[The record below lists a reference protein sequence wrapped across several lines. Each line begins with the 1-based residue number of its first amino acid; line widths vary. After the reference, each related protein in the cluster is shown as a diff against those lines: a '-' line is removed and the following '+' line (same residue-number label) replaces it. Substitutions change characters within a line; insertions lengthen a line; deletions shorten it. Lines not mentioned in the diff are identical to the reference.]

1 MEAVMSRQYPVTETC
16 YTVSCR
22 IQRCIVRWVT
32 DVTDDGLT
40 IDELARRAGMTVRN
54 IRAHQSRGLL
64 PPPDVRGRTGFY
76 GPEHVARID
85 LIRELQDEGFNL
97 AAIRRLVEDAGGSTA
112 EVLRF
117 ARAVREPFED
127 EPPEI
132 VALEELAARWGD
144 NATPQLLARAIELG
158 LLRDLG
164 GGRFEELSPRL
175 SRAGA
180 ELASLGIPPA
190 TALDVIA
197 AVRGHAEG
205 IAERFVELF
214 IEEVWDPFVRDGRPS
229 ERWPEVRDAI
239 ERLRPLAAESVL
251 SVFQLSMSDAVEAAF
266 GRELERIRREADEG
280 QRGAA

>member
-1 MEAVMSRQYPVTETC
+1 MYHRL
-16 YTVSCR
+16 
-22 IQRCIVRWVT
+22 VT
-32 DVTDDGLT
+32 DVTDDPLT
-40 IDELARRAGMTVRN
+40 IDALARRTGMTVRN

-64 PPPDVRGRTGFY
+64 PPPEVRGRTGFY

-97 AAIRRLVEDAGGSTA
+97 AAIRRLVEDAEGSTH

-117 ARAVREPFED
+117 TRAVREPFED
-127 EPPEI
+127 EAPEI
-132 VALEELAARWGD
+132 VALEELAERWGD
-144 NATPQLLARAIELG
+144 NATPELLNRGIELG

-164 GGRFEELSPRL
+164 GGRYEELSPRL
-175 SRAGA
+175 SRAGT
-180 ELASLGIPPA
+180 ELAALGIPPA

-205 IAERFVELF
+205 IAERFVDLF
-214 IEEVWDPFVRDGRPS
+214 IDEVWAPFEQAGRPP

-251 SVFQLSMSDAVEAAF
+251 AIFQLAMSGAVDTAF
-266 GRELERIRREADEG
+266 GRELERIRREADDDR
-280 QRGAA
+280 RGAA